1 MRSRRCHGK
10 TTRLNGSDHTSINSL
25 WLYPD
30 AEHDI
35 CRSQERCGTLR
46 IVPKGAFTVS

>member
-1 MRSRRCHGK
+1 MRCGRCHGANH
-10 TTRLNGSDHTSINSL
+10 RLNGSDHTSINSL

-35 CRSQERCGTLR
+35 CRSQERRGTLR
-46 IVPKGAFTVS
+46 IAPKEVFTVS